1 LFFRKYL
8 MVSRLALFHSQEV
21 LKLNRLFLVWVVL
34 MATVLSSPAAGAP
47 PPNIV
52 YILCD
57 DLGYGDV
64 QCLNR
69 EGKILTPHMDRLAA
83 AGMIFTDAHSS
94 SSVCTPTRYSILTG
108 RYNWRSAM
116 KRGVLNGFSPRL
128 IETGRATVASFLRE
142 QGYATACIGKWHLGM
157 NWPQDDSTA
166 PAPSDDPRRID
177 YSRPIEGGPNAVGF
191 DYFYGIS
198 ASLDMPPYA
207 FIENDRV
214 TEVPTVEK
222 QWLRKGPAAG
232 SFQAEAVL
240 PTLTDKAVAYIGRRA
255 AEAKQGKP
263 FFLYL
268 SLASPHTPILP
279 TSEWQG
285 KSGLNPYADFVMQ
298 TDATVGAVLD
308 ALDGQGLAENT
319 LVIFT
324 SDNGC
329 SPEAD
334 FPTLRALGHDPSHH
348 FRGHKADI
356 FEGGHRIPFLVRW
369 PARVKAGTS
378 SDQLICL
385 NDLFATCAEIL
396 GRTLPDHVAE
406 DSVSF
411 LPALTGSAKKPL
423 REAVVHHSINGS
435 FAIRQGKWKLV
446 LCSDS
451 GGWSEPRPGSAAA
464 LELPPVQLYDLSRDI
479 GERVNVQARH
489 PAVVAQMTKL
499 LEKYVAD
506 GRSTPGKPQQ
516 NTGPV
521 ALYPGIKNSR
531 ANGAGTT
538 ASPAQKTK

>member
-1 LFFRKYL
+1 LSRKYL
-8 MVSRLALFHSQEV
+8 MVRWLALFHSQDV
-21 LKLNRLFLVWVVL
+21 LKLNRLFLVWVSW
-34 MATVLSSPAAGAP
+34 MATVLSSLAAGAP

-52 YILCD
+52 YVLCD
-57 DLGYGDV
+57 DMGYGDV
-64 QCLNR
+64 GCLNL
-69 EGKILTPHMDRLAA
+69 EGKILTPHMDRVAA

-128 IETGRATVASFLRE
+128 IETGRATVAGFLRE

-157 NWPQDDSTA
+157 NWPLNDSTA
-166 PAPSDDPRRID
+166 PAPSDNPQRID

-214 TEVPTVEK
+214 TEAPTVEK
-222 QWLRKGPAAG
+222 QWLRKGPAAE
-232 SFQAEAVL
+232 SFEAEDVL
-240 PTLTDKAVAYIGRRA
+240 PTLTDKAVDYIGRRA
-255 AEAKQGKP
+255 AAAKQGKP

-308 ALDGQGLAENT
+308 ALDRQGLAENT
-319 LVIFT
+319 LVIVT

-356 FEGGHRIPFLVRW
+356 FEGGHRVPFLVRW
-369 PARVKAGTS
+369 PARVKAGTR

-385 NDLFATCAEIL
+385 NDLFATCADLL
-396 GRTLPDHVAE
+396 GKTLPDNVAE

-411 LPALTGSAKKPL
+411 LPALTGSDKKPL

-435 FAIRQGKWKLV
+435 FALRQGKWKLV
-446 LCSDS
+446 LCSGS

-506 GRSTPGKPQQ
+506 GRSTPGKRQQ

-521 ALYPGIKNSR
+521 ALYPGIKNTR
-531 ANGAGTT
+531 GNGTP
-538 ASPAQKTK
+538 ASPAQKTN